1 MKTTVFKKQLLLQN
15 VQMDGSANFMV
26 NGDINFT
33 PCPWEDDK
41 EVTDGERV
49 HYRGGIEVDPDG
61 RTRVKRYNDG
71 MNGPKYLTLF
81 ETAHGRVM
89 ITREHS
95 KKNPNRGCVKVE
107 FTFPKRYPL
116 ELTKQLFRE
125 ESEAVNAYLMTRK
138 TNTLWITND

>member
-1 MKTTVFKKQLLLQN
+1 MKKIFQQQLLSQN
-15 VQMDGSANFMV
+15 VQMDGS
-26 NGDINFT
+26 INFQT
-33 PCPWEDDK
+33 NGNINVYPCPWECDK
-41 EVTDGERV
+41 EVTNGERI

>member
-95 KKNPNRGCVKVE
+95 KKNPTRGCVKVE